1 MVTFSNGQKLC
12 DVLVDKLIKV
22 GFFSFLT
29 QSYESL
35 VFVVY
40 KVPLETA
47 RRKNN
52 RFFFLT
58 SQNQLL
64 KCVDVNI
71 SCCVSKIC
79 SLPVFKD
86 KL

>member
-52 RFFFLT
+52 RFFSHITKSTFEMCGCQYFL
-58 SQNQLL
+58 L
-64 KCVDVNI
+64 CI
-71 SCCVSKIC
+71 
-79 SLPVFKD
+79 
-86 KL
+86 